1 MSSFHRHCPGVTVAG
16 LIALL
21 VVLVP
26 GVSADTPKAGA
37 AAGLAVLKGVR
48 VHDAPDYTRLVLETS
63 APIEFRLG
71 GRGAA
76 LQIAFN
82 NLAKESAGSSFDFDQ
97 INLADSRI
105 TALSLTRGRG
115 NRAKLLLPTRGA
127 FRAETFRLAPVASYG
142 HRLVVDL
149 FVDAAVAS
157 AHLTGRK
164 TVPKDKRAI
173 VIALDAG
180 HGGEDPGTLGAGG
193 VREAIVVMEIAR
205 KVALRLQRTAGVRVV
220 LVRDGDYYVRH
231 DERLAKARAA
241 RADLF
246 VSLHADAFL
255 QADVQGASV
264 YALSSGGAS
273 SEAAKWLAA
282 KDSRSDLIGGVE
294 SVVDLKNT
302 DAALAQVL
310 LDLSMEA
317 QRNASLNLADALLE
331 ELAGSVELHKYTV
344 EQASFVVLK
353 SPDIPSVLVETGFL
367 SNPEEALRLSS
378 PQYQSQLADAIAQGL
393 VNYVM
398 RFPPPG
404 SLIAS
409 QHGPKSKPSSAAT
422 DANGRRT
429 HVGRDG
435 RRRHVIQPGDS
446 LSEVAELYGVSTKEL
461 RRANAL
467 ASDRIKVGQVL
478 AIPAP

>member
-1 MSSFHRHCPGVTVAG
+1 MISRLISAQIIGALTLWVIVAQ
-16 LIALL
+16 
-21 VVLVP
+21 
-26 GVSADTPKAGA
+26 ADQA
-37 AAGLAVLKGVR
+37 AELAVLKGVR

-63 APIEFRLG
+63 APLEFRLG
-71 GRGAA
+71 GRDAR

-82 NLAKESAGSSFDFDQ
+82 NLASTEDFDFDQ
-97 INLADSRI
+97 VNLAGSRI
-105 TALSLTRGRG
+105 SSLTITRGRG
-115 NRAKLLLPTRGA
+115 SQGKLLLPTSA
-127 FRAETFRLAPVASYG
+127 PLRAQTFRLAPVASYG

-149 FVDAAVAS
+149 FVDAEVAS
-157 AHLTGRK
+157 AHRSGRI
-164 TVPKDKRAI
+164 TAPKDKRA
-173 VIALDAG
+173 VVVALDAG
-180 HGGEDPGTLGAGG
+180 HGGEDPGTLGAGN
-193 VREAIVVMEIAR
+193 VREAFVVMEIAR
-205 KVALRLQRTAGVRVV
+205 KVAVRLRRVPGIRVV

-231 DERLAKARAA
+231 GERLAKARAE

-255 QADVQGASV
+255 EADVQGASV

-302 DAALAQVL
+302 DAALARVL

-331 ELAGSVELHKYTV
+331 ELAEKVELHKYTV

-367 SNPEEALRLSS
+367 SNPEEARRLSS
-378 PQYQSQLADAIAQGL
+378 AQYQDKLAAAISGGIIAYIKQ
-393 VNYVM
+393 
-398 RFPPPG
+398 FPPPG
-404 SLIAS
+404 SLIAAQPRTKTRKDRS
-409 QHGPKSKPSSAAT
+409 QHS
-422 DANGRRT
+422 

-435 RRRHVIQPGDS
+435 RRRHVIRPGDS
-446 LSEVAELYGVSTKEL
+446 LSEVAEIYGVSTAAL
-461 RRANAL
+461 RKANGL
-467 ASDRIKVGQVL
+467 ADDRIKIGQVL
-478 AIPAP
+478 TIPSS